1 MGREGSKSSV
11 VVAGRSRR
19 VLASETR
26 RALKVAGTGA
36 LAGAAAGVAVGGSI
50 GIAALGTA
58 VGAPLIAVGAAV
70 GIGVASIWNLF
81 FGGDHKRARLIQDEL
96 SQAPVE
102 TLALRQPLHGARQEL
117 LFVYSEN
124 ERLNAEM
131 EKLLMKVEA
140 GEEMTGALTGHQEAP
155 TGVRAAC
162 WAGMTPTGSIMVFD
176 PSCQLSSGQFVML
189 FLPEIS
195 DYRVFDKNWIRPRL
209 TRLTGDERDRHTS
222 AYREWL
228 NLPTSSDIQKIAIAR
243 LVERSF
249 PKPKR
254 SRQP

>member
-96 SQAPVE
+96 SEALVE
-102 TLALRQPLHGARQEL
+102 NRALQQQLHGARQEL

-176 PSCQLSSGQFVML
+176 PSCQLML